1 MQILFLHLWL
11 FHICSY
17 PVGKSSTCNPTQIQ
31 YGQGLPND
39 LDAGNGTYCSH
50 FSHEK
55 VDNIEVL
62 APWLK
67 YFNIWESGT
76 QKRKPINVTELDQS
90 EGLVDK
96 ENGGPETERKIF
108 RKEKVREPFNLM
120 SG

>member
-1 MQILFLHLWL
+1 VQILFLHLWL

-17 PVGKSSTCNPTQIQ
+17 PVGKSSTYNPTQIQ

-90 EGLVDK
+90 EGLVQIK
-96 ENGGPETERKIF
+96 TTKRYHLSPVRMAIVKNARKYS
-108 RKEKVREPFNLM
+108 R
-120 SG
+120 